1 MKATVNTPSLNRY
14 KVVWV
19 EFRAI
24 RGIVTKKD
32 IRVLDCPFWAKYR
45 KDTTGRYW
53 MAFGSLESAEK
64 HCKGIDQTRLTK
76 QYEVRYCY
84 DVQFGR
90 AHVDPVTHIVNI
102 KYTRKQEEE
111 KQVIGPNK

>member
-1 MKATVNTPSLNRY
+1 MTATNNSLNKY

-19 EFRAI
+19 EFRAL
-24 RGIVTKKD
+24 RGIVNKHD
-32 IRVLDCPFWAKYR
+32 IRVIDSSFAAR
-45 KDTTGRYW
+45 TRRDITGRYFLP
-53 MAFGSLESAEK
+53 FGSLESAEK
-64 HCKGIDQTRLTK
+64 YLKQLEPERLSK

-84 DVQFGR
+84 DVQFSR
-90 AHVDPVTHIVNI
+90 AHVDPVTHVVNI